1 MKMSK
6 EILSTNGEKLGEITL
21 NKEVFGVEPN
31 LHVMHLALRRQLN
44 NARQGSACAKTRAE
58 VAGGG
63 RKPWKQKG
71 TGRARAGSL
80 RSPLFAGGGVVFGP
94 KPRDYGFAMPQKARK
109 LALRS
114 ALSSKESQLV
124 VVKDFSTI
132 VEPKTK
138 LMVSALKSL
147 NVSGKTLIVAD
158 VKADE
163 NKNLELSARNIP
175 SVKVIL
181 PSNLNVKDLL
191 EADFVVMTE
200 SAVNDITERLQ

>member
-1 MKMSK
+1 MSK
-6 EILSTNGEKLGEITL
+6 EVLSTNGEKLGEITL
-21 NKEVFGVEPN
+21 NNEVFGVEPN

-80 RSPLFAGGGVVFGP
+80 RSPLFAGGGVIFGP
-94 KPRDYGFAMPQKARK
+94 KPRSYSFNMPQKARQ
-109 LALRS
+109 LALKS
-114 ALSSKESQLV
+114 ALSAREAQLV

-132 VEPKTK
+132 AEPKTK
-138 LMVSALKSL
+138 LMVSALKAL
-147 NVSGKTLIVAD
+147 NVSGKVLVVAD
-158 VKADE
+158 TKADE

-175 SVKVIL
+175 SVKLLL
-181 PSNLNVKDLL
+181 PANLNVKDLL

-200 SAVNDITERLQ
+200 SAVNEITERLQ

>member
-1 MKMSK
+1 MSK
-6 EILSTNGEKLGEITL
+6 EILSINGEKLGEISL
-21 NKEVFGVEPN
+21 AQEVFAVEPN

-94 KPRDYGFAMPQKARK
+94 KPRSYEISMPQKARK
-109 LALRS
+109 LALKS
-114 ALSSKESQLV
+114 ALSARQEQLV
-124 VVKDFSTI
+124 VVKDFSQI
-132 VEPKTK
+132 AQPKTK
-138 LMVSALKSL
+138 LMVSALKAL
-147 NVSGKTLIVAD
+147 NVSGKVLIIAD
-158 VKADE
+158 TKAAE
-163 NKNLELSARNIP
+163 NANLELAARNIP
-175 SVKVIL
+175 SVKMIL

-191 EADFVVMTE
+191 EADSVVITE
-200 SAVNDITERLQ
+200 SAVNVITERLQ

>member
-1 MKMSK
+1 MSK

-21 NKEVFGVEPN
+21 NESVFGVEPN
-31 LHVMHLALRRQLN
+31 LHVMHLALRRQLS

-80 RSPLFAGGGVVFGP
+80 RSPLFAGGGVIFGP
-94 KPRDYGFAMPQKARK
+94 KPRDFSFSMPQKARK
-109 LALRS
+109 LALKS
-114 ALSSKESQLV
+114 ALSAKQEQMV

-132 VEPKTK
+132 KEAKTK
-138 LMVSALKSL
+138 LMVGALKSL
-147 NVSGKTLIVAD
+147 NLSGKVLIVAD
-158 VKADE
+158 VKAAE
-163 NKNLELSARNIP
+163 NSYLELAARNIP
-175 SVKVIL
+175 SVRLLL

-191 EADFVVMTE
+191 EADYIVITE
-200 SAVNDITERLQ
+200 SAVNEITERLQ

>member
-1 MKMSK
+1 MSK

-21 NKEVFGVEPN
+21 EKSVFGVEPN

-80 RSPLFAGGGVVFGP
+80 RSPLFAGGGVIFGP
-94 KPRDYGFAMPQKARK
+94 KPRSYAFNMPQKARQ

-114 ALSSKESQLV
+114 ALSAREAQIV

-132 VEPKTK
+132 AEPKTK
-138 LMVSALKSL
+138 SASNKSFTFKFVGNKSFTLGIFLADNSRFLFSSALKSATT
-147 NVSGKTLIVAD
+147 KTLPFTFNDFNALTINFVFGSAIVE
-158 VKADE
+158 K
-163 NKNLELSARNIP
+163 SFTTTI
-175 SVKVIL
+175 
-181 PSNLNVKDLL
+181 
-191 EADFVVMTE
+191 
-200 SAVNDITERLQ
+200 